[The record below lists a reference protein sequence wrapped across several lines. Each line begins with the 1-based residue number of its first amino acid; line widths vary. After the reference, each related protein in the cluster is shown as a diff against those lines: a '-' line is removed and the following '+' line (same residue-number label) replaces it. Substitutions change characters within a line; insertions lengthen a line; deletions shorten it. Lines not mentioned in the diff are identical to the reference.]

1 MAAQSSFHGP
11 FDLTGRVALVTGGNG
26 GIGLG
31 MARGM
36 ARAGASLVIAARNAG
51 KTAAAVEELTA
62 LGVPCE
68 ALEVDVADAAAC
80 RAMVEAARARFGR
93 LDILVNNAGIAR
105 GGRPETMS
113 LEDWSAVLQ
122 TNLTAAMI
130 ASQAAHPIM
139 QAQGRGKIINI
150 GSMYAIFGAPF
161 VPAYAASKGGIIQLT
176 RSLAAAWAADNIQ
189 VNAILPGW
197 ITTEMTA
204 GAKGSQSFSDN
215 IVGRTPAGR
224 WGEPEDFEGP
234 AVFLASAAS
243 DFVTGASLNVDGGFA
258 ISG

>member
-1 MAAQSSFHGP
+1 MAANP

-36 ARAGASLVIAARNAG
+36 AKAGAAIMIAARNQA
-51 KTAAAVEELTA
+51 KTAAAVAELTA
-62 LGVPCE
+62 LGAKAE

-80 RAMVEAARARFGR
+80 RAMVETTKDRLGR

-105 GGRPETMS
+105 GGLPQAIS

-122 TNLTAAMI
+122 TNLTAAMV

-139 QAQGRGKIINI
+139 KAQGGGKIINT
-150 GSMYAIFGAPF
+150 GSMYSIFGGPF
-161 VPAYAASKGGIIQLT
+161 QPAYSAAKGGLVQLT
-176 RSLAAAWAADNIQ
+176 KSQAAAWARHNIQ
-189 VNAILPGW
+189 VNVILPGW

-204 GAKGSQSFSDN
+204 GAKDSQSFSDN

-234 AVFLASAAS
+234 AVFLASPAS
-243 DFVTGASLNVDGGFA
+243 DFVTGSSLAVDGGFA

>member
-1 MAAQSSFHGP
+1 MAGP

-31 MARGM
+31 MARGL
-36 ARAGASLVIAARNAG
+36 AKAGASLVIAARNAQ
-51 KTAAAVEELTA
+51 KTAAAVAELTA
-62 LGVPCE
+62 LGAKVE
-68 ALEVDVADAAAC
+68 ARLVDVADPAGC
-80 RAMVEAARARFGR
+80 REMVDATMEWFGR
-93 LDILVNNAGIAR
+93 VDILVNNAGIAR
-105 GGRPETMS
+105 GGRPETIS

-122 TNLTAAMI
+122 TNLTAAMV
-130 ASQAAHPIM
+130 ASQAAYPIM
-139 QAQGRGKIINI
+139 KAQGGGKIINI
-150 GSMYAIFGAPF
+150 GSMYAIFGATF

-176 RSLAAAWAADNIQ
+176 KSLAAAWAPDNIQ

-215 IVGRTPAGR
+215 IVARTPAGR
-224 WGEPEDFEGP
+224 WGEPEDLEGP

-243 DFVTGASLNVDGGFA
+243 DFVTGAQINVDGGFA

>member
-1 MAAQSSFHGP
+1 MASP
-11 FDLTGRVALVTGGNG
+11 FDLTGKVALVTGGNG

-36 ARAGASLVIAARNAG
+36 AKAGAAIMIAARNGRRAPPPWPSSLRS
-51 KTAAAVEELTA
+51 ARQV
-62 LGVPCE
+62 E
-68 ALEVDVADAAAC
+68 ALEVDVADPDAC
-80 RAMVEAARARFGR
+80 RAMVETTNDRLGR
-93 LDILVNNAGIAR
+93 LDILVNNAGIAL
-105 GGRPETMS
+105 GGLPQSIS
-113 LEDWSAVLQ
+113 LADWSAVLQ
-122 TNLTAAMI
+122 VNLTAAMV
-130 ASQAAHPIM
+130 AAQAAHPIM
-139 QAQGRGKIINI
+139 KAQGGGKIINI
-150 GSMYAIFGAPF
+150 GSMYAIFGGPF
-161 VPAYAASKGGIIQLT
+161 QPAYAAAKGGLVQLT
-176 RSLAAAWAADNIQ
+176 KSQAAAWARHNIQ
-189 VNAILPGW
+189 VNVILPGW

-243 DFVTGASLNVDGGFA
+243 DFVTGALLNVDGGFA